1 MLLRTW
7 VQEGAKVDL
16 NQRISGFDE
25 ISVLKTEKHP
35 TLRGN
40 ITKCLAPPGLKLL
53 VVFRGISKS
62 ILIYVLGG
70 PGWAKLIPANISAFR
85 GSN

>member
-1 MLLRTW
+1 MLLLTW

-25 ISVLKTEKHP
+25 ISVLKTERHS

-40 ITKCLAPPGLKLL
+40 ITKCLAVPGLKLL
-53 VVFRGISKS
+53 VVFTGISKS
-62 ILIYVLGG
+62 IFIYVLGG